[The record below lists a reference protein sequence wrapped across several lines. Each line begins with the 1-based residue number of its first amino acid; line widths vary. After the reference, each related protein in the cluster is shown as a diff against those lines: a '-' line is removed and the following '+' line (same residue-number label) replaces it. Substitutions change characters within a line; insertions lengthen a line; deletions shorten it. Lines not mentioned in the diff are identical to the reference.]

1 MRVLSA
7 ASVLVTL
14 VYCTADDVPR
24 WSKPDDIRSQGEWV
38 PLKSDRINQQPIRI
52 PSAITSPRH
61 NHERSFPHHNPANQF
76 IGDYPKQQMVASQTA
91 PQRIAFVNPQGL
103 NQQQILQ
110 SQLQPQLQLQQ
121 QLPTQLQPQLQ
132 QQLDSQQ
139 LLTQFLNQQIQ
150 QASLPIFN
158 RALLQKEPVPSPHYY
173 SQGNQFGIVP
183 NYNQGQLLPNEQYT
197 VGNEREIETDERGIS
212 KDAVRPGIPDNSYE
226 KLQKPKYSGE
236 PFNSNLSSV
245 GDPNQKEEIQI
256 LYVPIEM
263 LKQQEQNLRN
273 KAAARKPEFNQPL
286 SKDLYSPELG
296 GRNPDVSEINN
307 QKESRKFRHPI
318 QPLKDQ
324 VPAYHL
330 KQPTAQGKA
339 VYSNS
344 EVTDEQIK
352 DTKQIVSNRDYKDYS
367 TNYKP
372 HQQSRGEYVQRY
384 ETENSNLATSVA
396 GNKEQNVD
404 ETTIKDEISDY
415 KHAQQDRNAQ
425 KEYVNKPEPSLPP
438 PNQPPLSVFME
449 KTTSNRIGDLINLLR
464 GSKTI
469 PVLDSIGPD
478 SPQVF
483 VGPSNLNTPSGYIK
497 YELPYLSS
505 LDKYQTGNKLS
516 QVPFFVAP
524 LNFQPPPGFAKI
536 PFPPP
541 HIGSVVLSNISQQ
554 TPPIHQNPSPQS
566 NPDLRATNYNKETFT
581 IPADISSIS
590 PQLPSLINS
599 LQEEEYSSSSST
611 ETLTETTEATPIKQ
625 RRPSS
630 SRKFNSRGSQRGSVS
645 YASTTKRPSVSRQ
658 RRPLNR
664 NTNHRTNPY
673 SEVATNV
680 PETPTEHHYEPDPNY
695 YQYKSSKDS
704 TDSSEKD
711 TLSHKVSDTPQ
722 FNPDERHQA
731 AAQYSRNVE
740 NAKEDDSSRE
750 SFNPGHADSNPG
762 YISKY
767 SNDDTVATTPEQ
779 TLNGAYYSPDTIN
792 KNIAHSS
799 SPQYQNVATSGE
811 TYDEYQPT
819 NFNGKTTRNNLSP
832 TDKRSGIETTR
843 KYEEPVLYQQGS
855 PLTYP
860 EVSSITND
868 YEEVNYRK
876 RQRDNI
882 SVQPSTEEQNYNYRQ
897 KDQRIESP
905 QSIGEQNYNYR
916 QKDQRIES
924 PQSIGE
930 QNYNYRQKDQRIES
944 PHVMQDADYSQETL
958 NKDTINLQSHARKPE
973 QQRQTIED
981 GRNFNPS
988 YGGYVS
994 SNEEQNT
1001 TPFIQKSSYESASQ
1015 ESLEPYRDVQ
1025 SQDKLSEPT
1034 VPKKHSYHDSQSTTN
1049 KNEDYNERTH
1059 YDSNISETPKPTTE
1073 RTFPTR
1079 SRSRGRGRPYHQY
1092 KVTST
1097 EPPINSS
1104 EESDEQSHYTRSD
1117 VTTSSPGRR
1126 YSHTRAHRRPLRPT
1140 ASTTTTTTTNAPPG
1154 TKYLI
1159 RTRRPTVPQTKLH
1172 NGRGRIRRP
1181 TTPTTT
1187 LPTTTTE
1194 HLQTL
1199 PVLWQQPH
1207 RLSPSQNDYRTKDST
1222 KQTHTSV
1229 LDSAEYAEE
1238 TPQYSDER
1246 VHDKSTYE
1254 PQNDRNQDLNQGNY
1268 KKYPE
1273 SGAPRRVPTY
1283 SYETQEEN
1291 FPTQKQF
1298 RATPQPYYTDDY
1310 ETTPRVHY
1318 ARNYETTQKQHQYR
1332 DYETTQKPQY
1342 SKDYE
1347 TTQKAYYPRDYET
1360 TQRTQYSRPY
1370 DTTQKVHNSRD
1381 YATTEKAQYLR
1392 EYETTDKPQYSR
1404 DYETT
1409 PKQQYYREY
1418 ETTQKPQY
1426 YREYETTQNPSHYRS
1441 QDSNPSP
1448 KYFNEYD
1455 TTKKVAYDY
1464 ETTEKPKSF
1473 KDSNYYETTKRTVNY
1488 KDYETTPRPYVS
1500 EADTNEKQS
1509 YVPRTSHRT
1518 SNHRRRPST
1527 ATTKHE
1533 SPKPVK
1539 NTRVEEP
1546 AKDTDS
1552 DYWNQGVTI
1561 QQSQSY
1567 VFNPDE
1573 TYSEERQVASPKD
1586 SKHESSQ
1593 NDYDDYYNT
1602 QEGEQ
1607 YSSDQSP
1614 YPSNEQKITYTQIKE
1629 GDYTGKASQY
1639 PRKDPGYLVEDG
1651 QEQTER
1657 FKLKNDSTKT
1667 DYFSSR
1673 VNQETPIMEYEADHS
1688 LSNESEDTQQNSKI
1702 TQGNRKRGTWV
1713 RRKIKKPKDLFETAE
1728 SQRISSVREN
1738 SLVTEINPKELQINN
1753 YTKERFNA
1761 IQKESN
1767 LKLNETTK
1775 ALLVENAQNGTDRK
1789 NTETP
1794 EQKKSEVE
1802 QKNTSEEIDV
1812 LSKEMT
1818 EMTTEKDE
1826 AFNTYQTTSITTLP
1840 LDTIEAKDT
1849 SEPYRTSTTT
1859 EISLETEI
1867 CYKGQCIKTKRRK
1880 EDRGSISSPSLE
1892 S

>member
-14 VYCTADDVPR
+14 VFCTADDVPR

-38 PLKSDRINQQPIRI
+38 PLKNDRINQQPIRI

-61 NHERSFPHHNPANQF
+61 NHERSFPHHNPGNQF
-76 IGDYPKQQMVASQTA
+76 LGDYPKQQMVASQTA

-103 NQQQILQ
+103 SQQQLLQ

-121 QLPTQLQPQLQ
+121 QLPTQLQPQIQ

-139 LLTQFLNQQIQ
+139 LLSQFLNQQIQ

-158 RALLQKEPVPSPHYY
+158 RALLQKEPAPSPHYFP
-173 SQGNQFGIVP
+173 QTNQFGIVP
-183 NYNQGQLLPNEQYT
+183 NYNQGQILPNEQYT
-197 VGNEREIETDERGIS
+197 VGNERETESDERAIN
-212 KDAVRPGIPDNSYE
+212 KEAVRQGIPDNSYE
-226 KLQKPKYSGE
+226 KSVKTKYSGE
-236 PFNSNLSSV
+236 PFNSNMSSV

-273 KAAARKPEFNQPL
+273 KAGRKPDFNQPL

-296 GRNPDVSEINN
+296 GRNPDISQINN

-318 QPLKDQ
+318 QPLKEQ

-330 KQPTAQGKA
+330 KQPTTQGKA

-344 EVTDEQIK
+344 EITDEQIK
-352 DTKQIVSNRDYKDYS
+352 NTQQIVSNRDYNDYS

-372 HQQSRGEYVQRY
+372 HTQSRGEYVQRY
-384 ETENSNLATSVA
+384 ETENGNLATSVA

-415 KHAQQDRNAQ
+415 KHAQQDRNTQ
-425 KEYVNKPEPSLPP
+425 KDYINKPEPSLPP

-449 KTTSNRIGDLINLLR
+449 KTTSNRIGDLVSLLR

-478 SPQVF
+478 SPQIF

-554 TPPIHQNPSPQS
+554 TSSIHQNPIPQS
-566 NPDLRATNYNKETFT
+566 NPDLRTTNYKKETFT

-599 LQEEEYSSSSST
+599 LQEEEYSGSSST
-611 ETLTETTEATPIKQ
+611 ETLTETTDATPIKQ

-673 SEVATNV
+673 SEAVTNI
-680 PETPTEHHYEPDPNY
+680 PETPAENQYEPDANY

-711 TLSHKVSDTPQ
+711 TLSHKVIDTPQ
-722 FNPDERHQA
+722 FNPDDRHHA
-731 AAQYSRNVE
+731 AVQYTGNIE
-740 NAKEDDSSRE
+740 NAKEDDLSRE
-750 SFNPGHADSNPG
+750 SINAGLTNQNSG
-762 YISKY
+762 YNSKY

-779 TLNGAYYSPDTIN
+779 TLSGGYYSPDTIN

-819 NFNGKTTRNNLSP
+819 NFNGKTTRNNLGP

-843 KYEEPVLYQQGS
+843 KYEEPVVYQQGS

-876 RQRDNI
+876 RQRENA
-882 SVQPSTEEQNYNYRQ
+882 SVQPSIAEQNYNYRQ
-897 KDQRIESP
+897 KDQRIEP
-905 QSIGEQNYNYR
+905 Q
-916 QKDQRIES
+916 
-924 PQSIGE
+924 
-930 QNYNYRQKDQRIES
+930 
-944 PHVMQDADYSQETL
+944 HVMQDADYSRETV
-958 NKDTINLQSHARKPE
+958 NKDTINLQPHTRKQE
-973 QQRQTIED
+973 QHQIED
-981 GRNFNPS
+981 GRNLNPS
-988 YGGYVS
+988 YVGYVS

-1001 TPFIQKSSYESASQ
+1001 TPYIQKSSYESASQ

-1025 SQDKLSEPT
+1025 STDKLSEPV
-1034 VPKKHSYHDSQSTTN
+1034 VPKKHSYHDSQATTN
-1049 KNEDYNERTH
+1049 KNEDYNERSH

-1073 RTFPTR
+1073 RTYSSR

-1092 KVTST
+1092 KATST

-1104 EESDEQSHYTRSD
+1104 EESDENSHYTRSD
-1117 VTTSSPGRR
+1117 ATTSPPGRR
-1126 YSHTRAHRRPLRPT
+1126 YSHSRAHRRPLRPT
-1140 ASTTTTTTTNAPPG
+1140 ASTTTTTTTNSPPG

-1172 NGRGRIRRP
+1172 TGRGRIRRP

-1187 LPTTTTE
+1187 VPTTTTE

-1207 RLSPSQNDYRTKDST
+1207 RLSPSQNDYRTKDSS
-1222 KQTHTSV
+1222 KQVQSSV
-1229 LDSAEYAEE
+1229 LDSAEYVEE

-1254 PQNDRNQDLNQGNY
+1254 PQNDRNQDFNQGTY
-1268 KKYPE
+1268 KKYSE
-1273 SGAPRRVPTY
+1273 SDAPRRVPTY

-1298 RATPQPYYTDDY
+1298 RATPQPYYTDEY
-1310 ETTPRVHY
+1310 ETTPKVHY
-1318 ARNYETTQKQHQYR
+1318 ARNYETTQKHQYR
-1332 DYETTQKPQY
+1332 DYETTQKPHY
-1342 SKDYE
+1342 SKEYE

-1370 DTTQKVHNSRD
+1370 DTTQKVQNSRD
-1381 YATTEKAQYLR
+1381 YDTTEKTQYLR

-1426 YREYETTQNPSHYRS
+1426 FREYETTQNPSHNRGH
-1441 QDSNPSP
+1441 DSNPSP
-1448 KYFNEYD
+1448 KYYNDYD
-1455 TTKKVAYDY
+1455 TTKKVVYDY

-1473 KDSNYYETTKRTVNY
+1473 QKDNHYYETTKKVVNH

-1500 EADTNEKQS
+1500 EADTSEKQS

-1527 ATTKHE
+1527 ATTRYD
-1533 SPKPVK
+1533 SPKSVK

-1546 AKDTDS
+1546 AKDPDS

-1629 GDYTGKASQY
+1629 GEYTGKASQY
-1639 PRKDPGYLVEDG
+1639 PRKDPNRFVDEG
-1651 QEQTER
+1651 QDKTEK
-1657 FKLKNDSTKT
+1657 FTPQNDSIKT
-1667 DYFSSR
+1667 DYLTSG
-1673 VNQETPIMEYEADHS
+1673 VKQEAPLMEYEADHS
-1688 LSNESEDTQQNSKI
+1688 LSDESEDTHQNSKT
-1702 TQGNRKRGTWV
+1702 TQV
-1713 RRKIKKPKDLFETAE
+1713 LYPL
-1728 SQRISSVREN
+1728 
-1738 SLVTEINPKELQINN
+1738 
-1753 YTKERFNA
+1753 ERF
-1761 IQKESN
+1761 
-1767 LKLNETTK
+1767 
-1775 ALLVENAQNGTDRK
+1775 V
-1789 NTETP
+1789 
-1794 EQKKSEVE
+1794 
-1802 QKNTSEEIDV
+1802 
-1812 LSKEMT
+1812 
-1818 EMTTEKDE
+1818 
-1826 AFNTYQTTSITTLP
+1826 F
-1840 LDTIEAKDT
+1840 
-1849 SEPYRTSTTT
+1849 
-1859 EISLETEI
+1859 
-1867 CYKGQCIKTKRRK
+1867 
-1880 EDRGSISSPSLE
+1880 
-1892 S
+1892 